1 MGASWPP
8 STFAHRPADLRG
20 VYTPVSI
27 RPPTPEGFI
36 GPDLPLRFKDK
47 LNTPAL
53 PTRETNAA
61 RLCSTDGLAFSG
73 HRSVP
78 TDDPFGLAASHTN
91 PESMNRLLVSLAL
104 TLILVAPPSDAA
116 AQVVPSPYRYMEKGQ
131 EVSLFGGQ
139 LATDPGRFGFGPGD
153 LTQLGARYSVALS
166 NAFSLEGLA
175 STMFGP
181 RDVVNP
187 NRLEGDRVIEE
198 AEVRLISLE
207 ARLQFALTGRR
218 TWHGLQPFVSAGAG
232 VSFDTLGDQDEDFLL
247 EERDRFTFGTRL
259 TGSFGG
265 GFRYAVTQRW
275 MLRVDGGLFL
285 YKLGY
290 PIGWRD
296 VTLGFEGV
304 PEDEWLSAKSISVGL
319 AWRF

>member
-20 VYTPVSI
+20 VTTPVSI

-61 RLCSTDGLAFSG
+61 RLCSTDGPAF
-73 HRSVP
+73 
-78 TDDPFGLAASHTN
+78 ASLSN
-91 PESMNRLLVSLAL
+91 PESMNRLLVTLAL
-104 TLILVAPPSDAA
+104 TLVLLALPSDAA
-116 AQVVPSPYRYMEKGQ
+116 AQVIPSPYRYMEKGQ
-131 EVSLFGGQ
+131 EASLFGGY

-153 LTQLGARYSVALS
+153 LQQLGARYSVALS

-187 NRLEGDRVIEE
+187 NRIEGDRVIEE
-198 AEVRLISLE
+198 AELRLISLE

-218 TWHGLQPFVSAGAG
+218 TWRRIQPFVFAGAG

-247 EERDRFTFGTRL
+247 EERDRFSFGTRL

-265 GFRYAVTQRW
+265 GFRYSVTQRW